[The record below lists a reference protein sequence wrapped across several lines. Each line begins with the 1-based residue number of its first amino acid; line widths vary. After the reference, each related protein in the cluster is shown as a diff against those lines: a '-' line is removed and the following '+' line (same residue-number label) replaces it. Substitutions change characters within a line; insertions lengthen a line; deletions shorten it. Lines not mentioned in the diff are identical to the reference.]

1 MRISDWSSDVC
12 SSDLYAKEQGFWIDP
27 SVEPIF
33 TDTLELDLSTVVPS
47 LAGPK
52 RPQDRVSLPEVD
64 DVFNADMANVYKK
77 AQQRVPIEGK
87 DFDIGD
93 GDVTIAAI
101 TRSEER
107 RVGKECVGTGRSRGG
122 PDEEKKKQRHQ
133 HAREHQK

>member
-101 TRSEER
+101 PSCTNTSNPGVLVAAGRRS
-107 RVGKECVGTGRSRGG
+107 
-122 PDEEKKKQRHQ
+122 DEHTSELQSPMRTSY
-133 HAREHQK
+133 